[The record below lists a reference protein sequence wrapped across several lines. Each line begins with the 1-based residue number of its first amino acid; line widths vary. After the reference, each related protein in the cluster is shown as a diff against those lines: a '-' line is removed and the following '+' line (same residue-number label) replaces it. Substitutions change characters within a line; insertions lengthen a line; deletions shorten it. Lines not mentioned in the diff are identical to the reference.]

1 MEKYLIIYG
10 HKSNNPYDKQITWRE
25 TREQAEKFVPSNPD
39 YCVFQIIEV
48 KEGKGY

>member
-10 HKSNNPYDKQITWRE
+10 HKSNTYSTKEITWRE
-25 TREQAEKFVPSNPD
+25 TREQAKKFVPYNPD
-39 YCVFQIIEV
+39 YIVFQIIEV

>member
-10 HKSNNPYDKQITWRE
+10 HKSNTSHTKEITWRE
-25 TREQAEKFVPSNPD
+25 TREQAEKFVPYNPD
-39 YCVFQIIEV
+39 DIVFQIIEV